1 MSLSLF
7 ESQNSCLRCWIHL
20 IHICQ
25 TIHLLQ
31 LLQIRPICDK
41 MPISEVPMFLFKI
54 SKEEKIE
61 SNKVLKKDI
70 AKLPP
75 NMAKLLKKLLGDTAN
90 DSEIKVDDTASE
102 YLTPNE
108 AASYLQV
115 SRPYVMK
122 LIADKVLYA
131 HKVGAHNKVHLKDVT
146 ALKNSWN
153 NQNTD
158 KSERIKKGVDRFI
171 QDEGW
176 DD

>member
-1 MSLSLF
+1 M
-7 ESQNSCLRCWIHL
+7 
-20 IHICQ
+20 
-25 TIHLLQ
+25 LLY
-31 LLQIRPICDK
+31 
-41 MPISEVPMFLFKI
+41 KI

-61 SNKVLKKDI
+61 SSKVLKKDI

-75 NMAKLLKKLLGDTAN
+75 NMAKLLKKLLGDVTN
-90 DSEIKVDDTASE
+90 DSEIKVDDTAPD

-122 LIADKVLYA
+122 LIKDEVLSS
-131 HKVGAHNKVHLKDVT
+131 HKIGAHNKVHLKDVV
-146 ALKNSWN
+146 ALKNSWS
-153 NQNTD
+153 NQTKS
-158 KSERIKKGVDRFI
+158 KSEKLQKGVDRFI

>member
-1 MSLSLF
+1 M
-7 ESQNSCLRCWIHL
+7 
-20 IHICQ
+20 
-25 TIHLLQ
+25 
-31 LLQIRPICDK
+31 
-41 MPISEVPMFLFKI
+41 SEVFMLLFKI

-75 NMAKLLKKLLGDTAN
+75 NMAKLLKRLLGDTSN
-90 DSEIKVDDTASE
+90 DSEIKVDETLAE

-122 LIADKVLYA
+122 LIADKVLSS
-131 HKVGAHNKVHLKDVT
+131 HKIGAHNKVHLKDVV
-146 ALKNSWN
+146 ALKNSWSN
-153 NQNTD
+153 D
-158 KSERIKKGVDRFI
+158 IKAKSEKIKKGLDRFI

-176 DD
+176 DE